1 MASATQ
7 NTGHLCPSGRHTMD
21 PNWKVCPYCDG
32 ENRSRQQTAHPKPE
46 LVKSTTS
53 SRKTSISSPAPNIR
67 RETKPMQES
76 NPQTIFG
83 GAGGQGDTRR
93 IVGIL
98 ITYSCKLWPQG
109 ILFPVREGKNYIGAG
124 NVSREPGDPPCDILI
139 KDADPKLSASHALIL
154 FRDGLCEIVDLEST
168 NGTSVNNKR
177 IPIRGDELPDNA
189 IIKTGNTFW
198 TFMKIQ
204 PVEGE
209 SHTNII
215 EPKIKPKN
223 DKPDRPKTIPR

>member
-46 LVKSTTS
+46 LVKSTS
-53 SRKTSISSPAPNIR
+53 SRKTSISSSPAPNIR
-67 RETKPMQES
+67 RETRPMQEN
-76 NPQTIFG
+76 NPQSSFG
-83 GAGGQGDTRR
+83 GSGGQGDTRR

-98 ITYSCKLWPQG
+98 ITYSWLNYGDIFK
-109 ILFPVREGKNYIGAG
+109 IREGKNYIGAG
-124 NVSREPGDPPCDILI
+124 NVSREPGDPPCEIQITTDQ
-139 KDADPKLSASHALIL
+139 KLSSAHALIL
-154 FRDGLCEIVDLEST
+154 CRNNVFEILDLASS
-168 NGTSVNNKR
+168 NGTYLDGKMV
-177 IPIRGDELPDNA
+177 PTRGADLPDNA
-189 IIKTGNTFW
+189 IIKTGSTEW

-215 EPKIKPKN
+215 EPEIKPKN